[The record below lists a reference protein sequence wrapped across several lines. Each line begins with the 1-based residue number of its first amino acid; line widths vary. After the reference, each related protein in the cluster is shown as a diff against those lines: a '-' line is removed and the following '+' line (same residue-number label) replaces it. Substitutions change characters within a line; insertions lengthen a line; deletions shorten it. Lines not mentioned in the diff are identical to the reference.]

1 LKITPE
7 MVEHVAELARLEL
20 AGEDK
25 RKMEN
30 QMVKILEYI
39 SLLDEL
45 DTSGVPPTSHVID
58 VENVFRE
65 DEVKPSL
72 PVEKGMGNAPE
83 SVGTAFKV
91 PKIIEG

>member
-1 LKITPE
+1 MKITPE
-7 MVEHVAELARLEL
+7 MVKHVAELARLEL
-20 AGEDK
+20 AGKDR
-25 RKMEN
+25 RKMDK
-30 QMVKILEYI
+30 QMTNILEYV

-45 DTSGVPPTSHVID
+45 DTTGVPPTSHVIE

-72 PVEKGMGNAPE
+72 PVGKGLANAPE

-91 PKIIEG
+91 PKIIDG

>member
-7 MVEHVAELARLEL
+7 MVEHVAKLARLEL
-20 AGEDK
+20 VGED
-25 RKMEN
+25 RLKMDN
-30 QMVKILEYI
+30 QIANILEYV